1 MELDLD
7 KQLFSHIIIWRVKL
21 PLEYEGRDTLH
32 CFRCGK
38 YWFKHDQCREL
49 LEDYEPHKIH
59 GDAKESEKSTRG
71 MTTSQ
76 TQG

>member
-1 MELDLD
+1 MGTLRKVDRLMSIHDRVKFARICMELDLD

-38 YWFKHDQCREL
+38 Y
-49 LEDYEPHKIH
+49 
-59 GDAKESEKSTRG
+59 
-71 MTTSQ
+71 
-76 TQG
+76 